1 MKLLGRVLSGHD
13 VVTWESECL
22 LHELH
27 NLILKISEAPA
38 RLVSKSKPDPEH
50 SNAHSG
56 LLRHLLTNIRTSLEQ
71 WRLERR
77 IKSVLSER

>member
-1 MKLLGRVLSGHD
+1 MKLLARVLAAHD

-27 NLILKISEAPA
+27 KLILKIFEETAGM
-38 RLVSKSKPDPEH
+38 SKSKLDPEH
-50 SNAHSG
+50 PNANSG
-56 LLRHLLTNIRTSLEQ
+56 LLRHLLTNIRISLER

-77 IKSVLSER
+77 IKSVLRER